1 MAGGV
6 GALADAGAL
15 ATLRCRACF
24 ALAVLTAEAPVA
36 LADAEHALASS
47 VAILGARGD
56 PTLLASPPLVAVAL
70 AELRHPHAV
79 AALVLL
85 DAARLTT
92 PAGLA
97 VTGST
102 IAQAPTRA
110 RA

>member
-1 MAGGV
+1 M
-6 GALADAGAL
+6 
-15 ATLRCRACF
+15 
-24 ALAVLTAEAPVA
+24 A

-56 PTLLASPPLVAVAL
+56 STMLASPPLVAVAL

-85 DAARLTT
+85 NAARLPT